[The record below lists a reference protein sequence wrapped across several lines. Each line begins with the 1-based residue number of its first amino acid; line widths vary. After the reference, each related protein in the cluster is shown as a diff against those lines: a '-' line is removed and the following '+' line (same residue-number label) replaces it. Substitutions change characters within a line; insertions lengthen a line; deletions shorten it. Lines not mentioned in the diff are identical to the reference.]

1 VVATSELYKRA
12 IVSDGGCIAPDSFQR
27 VKAQKQEANIKFLVN
42 QANLRKSELTSNS
55 VTEFVNMLK
64 KINANREGLN
74 MQNVEVQAYASPEGG
89 VDFNDKLAQ
98 KRQTSSEE
106 YVKQQLKQTKVES
119 GIDAH
124 YTAQDWDGFQ
134 QLVQASNLQDKDVV
148 LRVLSMYKDPEEREQ
163 QIRNMSSVYR
173 ELADGILPELRRSRL
188 IINYE
193 TIGRSDEQIQQQY
206 EADPTKL
213 SVDELL
219 YAATL
224 EDNVAKKE
232 AIYKKTAE
240 YYDRDYRAYNNLATL
255 SLANGNK
262 AAASRYLA
270 EALRLN
276 ANAPEAIANRGL
288 MSLID
293 GNVGDAEADIAKAAG
308 SENVSYAIGVLNLA
322 KGNYAQAEKELGGQ
336 NTNAAALA
344 QLLNKNY
351 AASVS
356 TLDKAVNQDA
366 LTSYLHAIVAARQG
380 NKFAASSYLKE
391 AIEKDPSLQSYA
403 DNDLELSILK

>member
-1 VVATSELYKRA
+1 
-12 IVSDGGCIAPDSFQR
+12 
-27 VKAQKQEANIKFLVN
+27 
-42 QANLRKSELTSNS
+42 
-55 VTEFVNMLK
+55 
-64 KINANREGLN
+64 
-74 MQNVEVQAYASPEGG
+74 
-89 VDFNDKLAQ
+89 
-98 KRQTSSEE
+98 
-106 YVKQQLKQTKVES
+106 
-119 GIDAH
+119 
-124 YTAQDWDGFQ
+124 
-134 QLVQASNLQDKDVV
+134 
-148 LRVLSMYKDPEEREQ
+148 
-163 QIRNMSSVYR
+163 
-173 ELADGILPELRRSRL
+173 
-188 IINYE
+188 
-193 TIGRSDEQIQQQY
+193 
-206 EADPTKL
+206 
-213 SVDELL
+213 
-219 YAATL
+219 
-224 EDNVAKKE
+224 
-232 AIYKKTAE
+232 
-240 YYDRDYRAYNNLATL
+240 
-255 SLANGNK
+255 
-262 AAASRYLA
+262 
-270 EALRLN
+270 LN